1 MLITLCYVYMW
12 VRFHKCYSALIR
24 TSLCKLKS
32 RSFSFCC
39 SLCTSSPG
47 RATAGAPLC
56 SPLPSE
62 EDTVFLQ
69 LGNKTVY
76 LTEPQVS
83 DWVVS
88 TWAQLLCK
96 VSRTNQVTITA
107 YK

>member
-24 TSLCKLKS
+24 SSLCKLKS

-39 SLCTSSPG
+39 SLCSSG
-47 RATAGAPLC
+47 RATPGRPLC
-56 SPLPSE
+56 SPLPPE

-83 DWVVS
+83 DWDHLGGVAPGPNSSVKP
-88 TWAQLLCK
+88 LEPGIIK
-96 VSRTNQVTITA
+96 
-107 YK
+107 